1 MANLNDLSAIGI
13 DADKLSF
20 LLAEIELV
28 SWSAAVQ
35 RSKPYATPKPPESVL
50 GEVRAAILSWMAA
63 TLLTRYRRGCS
74 EKRHLVNLRQLIALS
89 RKVGAEVFEGRGLRY
104 GLAAKLLNTWLKG
117 LWCLGLIPTPPHCPV
132 DSVIQQRI
140 PGGHRIPWTQMT
152 TQDQY
157 LRVICA
163 LQRAA
168 DRSSMSLAEW
178 ELSNFSRRRA
188 SSLNVSL
195 FQGG

>member
-1 MANLNDLSAIGI
+1 MKAIGI
-13 DADKLSF
+13 DAGKLSF

-28 SWSAAVQ
+28 SWLAAVQ
-35 RSKPYATPKPPESVL
+35 RSRPYVTPKPPDSEL
-50 GEVRAAILSWMAA
+50 DKVRAAILSWMAM
-63 TLLTRYRRGCS
+63 TLLKRYSRGCS
-74 EKRHLVNLRQLIALS
+74 AKRHLVNLRQLIALS
-89 RKVGAEVFEGRGLRY
+89 RKVGAEVFQGGEIRY

-140 PGGHRIPWTQMT
+140 PATHRIPWTQMT

-168 DRSSMSLAEW
+168 DGTSMSLAEW

-188 SSLNVSL
+188 SLLNVSL